1 MKYLLDTS
9 TIAVLLARYKE
20 KALDILKKCAT
31 LDLAFYELGN
41 IVWKEYALFKR
52 ITLEEALS
60 RASEAYTIIQTMK
73 VYSITKPEEYRE
85 IMSTAVTLKI
95 TFYDSAFLTI
105 SKINNFKLVTQD
117 RELLEKAPNTGIK
130 VISIGEFL
138 SEIGGFP

>member
-41 IVWKEYALFKR
+41 IIWKEYALFKR

-105 SKINNFKLVTQD
+105 SKINNFKLVT
-117 RELLEKAPNTGIK
+117 
-130 VISIGEFL
+130 
-138 SEIGGFP
+138 

>member
-1 MKYLLDTS
+1 
-9 TIAVLLARYKE
+9 
-20 KALDILKKCAT
+20 
-31 LDLAFYELGN
+31 
-41 IVWKEYALFKR
+41 
-52 ITLEEALS
+52 
-60 RASEAYTIIQTMK
+60 MK

>member
-41 IVWKEYALFKR
+41 IIWKEYALFKR

>member
-20 KALDILKKCAT
+20 KALDILKKCTT

-41 IVWKEYALFKR
+41 IIWKEYALFKR